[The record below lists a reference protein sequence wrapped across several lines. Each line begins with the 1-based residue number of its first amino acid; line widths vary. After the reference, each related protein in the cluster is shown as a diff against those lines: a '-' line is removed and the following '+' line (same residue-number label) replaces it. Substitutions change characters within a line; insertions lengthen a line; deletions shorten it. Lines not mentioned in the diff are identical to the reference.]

1 MFKRQPT
8 SVKYSYKTSAPFVDF
23 QDGKMKRST
32 TLFDFSFEKKKK
44 YSAESETE
52 QSNESGSVEGLPA
65 RPDIACNLP
74 TAATT
79 VSVVEVENVMAA
91 NESEDSDA
99 VSDSD
104 DQSGPTQSTSGE
116 KPPPKK
122 KKKIEFQEE
131 WKKTWPWV
139 D

>member
-1 MFKRQPT
+1 
-8 SVKYSYKTSAPFVDF
+8 
-23 QDGKMKRST
+23 MKRSR

-44 YSAESETE
+44 SSAESETE
-52 QSNESGSVEGLPA
+52 SGSVDCLPA
-65 RPDIACNLP
+65 RPEIACDVP

-79 VSVVEVENVMAA
+79 VSEVEVENVMAA

-116 KPPPKK
+116 KQPPQK
-122 KKKIEFQEE
+122 KKKIEFQVE

-139 D
+139 ENHADGMRCTTCVFSSSGQ